1 MYFIGTP
8 LPGLIISGQNTY
20 TTWEM
25 IPTKRLHVV
34 PPEPKTTYVDLPGAN
49 GGLDCTELLTGAPTF
64 GYRKGSWEF
73 LLIPGDDWSRIYQQL
88 CSYLHGKHHTVI
100 LQGDPDYYYTGRLT
114 INEWETNETHSLIV
128 IDYVLDPERKLVI
141 NNPSLA
147 PLIDDQD
154 AVDLAAA
161 GRLLRKTE
169 NAGKIIKLNG
179 TTAELA
185 TPESLFFNGNSSAY

>member
-1 MYFIGTP
+1 MYFNGTP
-8 LPGLIISGQNTY
+8 LPGLSISGQDTY

-49 GGLDCTELLTGAPTF
+49 GGLDYTELLTGEPTF

-73 LLIPGDDWSRIYQQL
+73 LLIPGDQWATVYQQL
-88 CSYLHGKHHTVI
+88 CTYLHGQHHTII
-100 LQGDPDYYYTGRLT
+100 LQGDPNYYYTGRLKV
-114 INEWETNETHSLIV
+114 NEWQSNAYNSLIT
-128 IDYVLDPERKLVI
+128 IDYVLDPERKPV
-141 NNPSLA
+141 SGSYE
-147 PLIDDQD
+147 DEQD
-154 AVDLAAA
+154 ALDLQAA
-161 GRLLRKTE
+161 GRLLRKTA

-185 TPESLFFNGNSSAY
+185 TPESLFGDGDSVNY

>member
-1 MYFIGTP
+1 MYFNGTP
-8 LPGLIISGQNTY
+8 LPGLSISGQDTY

-49 GGLDCTELLTGAPTF
+49 GGLDYTELLTGEPTF

-73 LLIPGDDWSRIYQQL
+73 LLIPGDQWANIYQQL
-88 CSYLHGKHHTVI
+88 CTYLHGKQHIII
-100 LQGDPDYYYTGRLT
+100 LQGDPNYYYTGRLK
-114 INEWETNETHSLIV
+114 INEWQSNAYNSLIT
-128 IDYVLDPERKLVI
+128 IDYVLDPERKTVSGSSEDMQD
-141 NNPSLA
+141 SL
-147 PLIDDQD
+147 
-154 AVDLAAA
+154 DLQAA
-161 GRLLRKTE
+161 GRLLRKTA

-185 TPESLFFNGNSSAY
+185 TPESLFGNGDSVNY